1 MGGAT
6 FLKTPISHS
15 ALEKNPMP
23 GHLLEGKPV
32 DEGTTRRGTYN
43 PVYHLEK
50 PAGST
55 YSSTSGLTPREQ
67 LERQAEF
74 HSSDKTRPDSPVP
87 THRDPVIG
95 IRNGEEP

>member
-6 FLKTPISHS
+6 FLKTPISRS

-43 PVYHLEK
+43 PVYHPEN

-67 LERQAEF
+67 FERQVEF

-87 THRDPVIG
+87 THRDPAIG
-95 IRNGEEP
+95 IRNGEEH